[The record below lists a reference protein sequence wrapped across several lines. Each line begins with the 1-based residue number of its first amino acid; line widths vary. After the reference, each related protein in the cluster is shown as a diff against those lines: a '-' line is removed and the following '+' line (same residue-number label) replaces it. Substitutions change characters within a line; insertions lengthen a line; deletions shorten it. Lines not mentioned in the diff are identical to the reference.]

1 LIVTVDIDSQKG
13 AGALAYPLTIDYHR
27 STLHALNLRPR
38 PGVQSAM
45 FSNSLASDTTRQADA
60 SLSDAGLVEA
70 ARRGDMRAFERLYR
84 LHSGKVLGL
93 CLRMTRQREIAEDC
107 VQQTFL
113 RAWRNLAAFEGRSA
127 FGTWLHRIAVN
138 EVLTHARNRGTRS
151 EGTSLPTR
159 DEDEDALD
167 NMADG
172 AVAADSGDVMDVEKA
187 LASLPEGSRHV
198 VVLQAVY
205 GYSHEEVADMLGIA
219 VGTCKAQLHRGRKLL
234 RERLGLT
241 ELDS

>member
-1 LIVTVDIDSQKG
+1 MTPS
-13 AGALAYPLTIDYHR
+13 
-27 STLHALNLRPR
+27 LR
-38 PGVQSAM
+38 
-45 FSNSLASDTTRQADA
+45 ASEPARQAEPA
-60 SLSDAGLVEA
+60 SISDAVLVDA

-84 LHSGKVLGL
+84 LHSGRVLGL

-107 VQQTFL
+107 VQQTFI
-113 RAWRNLAAFEGRSA
+113 RAWRSLAAFEGRSA

-138 EVLTHARNRGTRS
+138 EVLTNQRNRGTRS
-151 EGTSLPTR
+151 EGSSLPTQED
-159 DEDEDALD
+159 DEDPFD
-167 NMADG
+167 NVADTT
-172 AVAADSGDVMDVEKA
+172 VAADSSDVMDVEKA

-234 RERLGLT
+234 RERMGLP
-241 ELDS
+241 ELES